1 MPPTRRASS
10 VKCLNTDS
18 KEFPMTDTTVAREKL
33 SADFRAVMSDID
45 ALMSATTNKA
55 EAEASALRTRIS
67 ERLDHVKERAVN
79 AQHEAL
85 ERAKKAA
92 GATDAYVHTHPW
104 QAVGAAAA
112 VGLALGVLI
121 GRR

>member
-1 MPPTRRASS
+1 
-10 VKCLNTDS
+10 
-18 KEFPMTDTTVAREKL
+18 MTDTTFAKEKL
-33 SADFRAVMSDID
+33 AADFRSVMDDID

-55 EAEASALRTRIS
+55 EGEVTALRARIRD
-67 ERLDHVKERAVN
+67 RLDSAKDRVID
-79 AQHEAL
+79 AQHDAV

-92 GATDAYVHTHPW
+92 GATDEYVHSHPW

-112 VGLALGVLI
+112 VGLAIGVLI